1 MYDRRRLGLLSRVA
15 ARTLRDYVQAAVGE
29 REAVPGV
36 IVCVQ
41 TFGSVAHLHPHL
53 HVLLTDG
60 AFRRDGTFVPLP
72 EPDAA
77 VLEEMWRRTVLAE
90 FVRHGWIE
98 EDAAAGMLAWPP
110 IALRGGLS
118 RADR

>member
-1 MYDRRRLGLLSRVA
+1 MPHRQVVLTLPKRLRAYFLQDRRRLGLLSRVA
-15 ARTLRDYVQAAVGE
+15 ARTLRDYVQAGLGE
-29 REAVPGV
+29 PDAVPGL

-60 AFRRDGTFVPLP
+60 AFRRDGTLVPLP

-77 VLEEMWRRTVLAE
+77 VRGVLA
-90 FVRHGWIE
+90 RARR
-98 EDAAAGMLAWPP
+98 AAR
-110 IALRGGLS
+110 RG
-118 RADR
+118 RA